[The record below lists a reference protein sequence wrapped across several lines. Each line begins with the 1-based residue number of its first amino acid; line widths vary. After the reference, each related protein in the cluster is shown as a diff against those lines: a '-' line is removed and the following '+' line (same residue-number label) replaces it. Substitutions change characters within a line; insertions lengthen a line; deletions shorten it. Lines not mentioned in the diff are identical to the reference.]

1 MASAAFE
8 IEHHRQAARRA
19 VPSVRVVQ
27 GGGYRLR
34 RAKEIARQ
42 AATVLV
48 VALILGLITAIV
60 ASQARI
66 TELSGEIDAKNSE
79 LSEARTT
86 YDYLTSQMDEIA
98 NMSNLGAVAEKQL
111 GLVKSDPSQ
120 ITYVQVENESVIEH
134 NESEAAKLLDGL
146 RTAALSL
153 IGNFD
158 P

>member
-8 IEHHRQAARRA
+8 IEHRRPAARR

-27 GGGYRLR
+27 GGGYRMR
-34 RAKEIARQ
+34 RAREVARQ
-42 AATVLV
+42 AAMVLV

-79 LSEARTT
+79 LSEAKTT

-98 NMSNLGAVAEKQL
+98 NMSNLGTVAENRL

-120 ITYVQVENESVIEH
+120 ITYMQVENESVIEH
-134 NESEAAKLLDGL
+134 NESDAAKLLDGL

>member
-1 MASAAFE
+1 M
-8 IEHHRQAARRA
+8 RRA
-19 VPSVRVVQ
+19 REV
-27 GGGYRLR
+27 
-34 RAKEIARQ
+34 ARQ
-42 AATVLV
+42 AAMVLV

-79 LSEARTT
+79 LSEAKTT

-98 NMSNLGAVAEKQL
+98 NMSNLGTVAENRL

-120 ITYVQVENESVIEH
+120 ITYMQVENESVIEH
-134 NESEAAKLLDGL
+134 NESDAAKLLDGL